1 MMPPSTRYQY
11 YLWRSDISVV
21 FVYRECSWQNSYR
34 LTYSNHQQVFA
45 PRFGDVPRRWTN
57 TCPMF
62 LQGINLWTSTCPV
75 FWKGHSSVDEC
86 LPHVLERV
94 FVHGT
99 NTCSM
104 CWRGY
109 SSMGRMLA
117 PCVGEGIRP
126 WDEYLPRERTRSRRI
141 RIPIRIRIRAGCVK
155 FVASMHRICVAY
167 KVLDRRPHFLSPA
180 GCSHMTL

>member
-1 MMPPSTRYQY
+1 MILMMPPSTRYQY

-21 FVYRECSWQNSYR
+21 FVYRECSWQNSYS

-99 NTCSM
+99 NACPM

-109 SSMGRMLA
+109 SSMGRILA
-117 PCVGEGIRP
+117 S
-126 WDEYLPRERTRSRRI
+126 RTNTKPTNTNTYSYSYSCRVCKVCSI
-141 RIPIRIRIRAGCVK
+141 H
-155 FVASMHRICVAY
+155 ASYM
-167 KVLDRRPHFLSPA
+167 
-180 GCSHMTL
+180 CSVQGA